1 MIQTIPFGWP
11 LLAAALALV
20 AAGAI
25 QGSTG
30 FGFNMLA
37 APVLAV
43 LDPAFVPAPM
53 LMTALLISLGGAL
66 RERRE
71 VDVTG
76 LGFAL
81 AGRVIASA
89 AAVACLGLISP
100 ASFDKLFGAL
110 VLLAVLL
117 SLAGVRVE
125 PSPRNLFLAGGLSG
139 FMGTLTSIGAPP
151 MAMVYQHA
159 KAAPMRATLNSF
171 FVVGAAISIAAL
183 WGASRIE
190 PGDLVLAAA
199 MLPAA
204 GVGFLLSDWGK
215 RLVDGGHVRA
225 VVLTVS
231 TASGLILIGR
241 AVL

>member
-1 MIQTIPFGWP
+1 MIQAIPLGWP

-53 LMTALLISLGGAL
+53 LMTALVISLGGAL
-66 RERRE
+66 RERRA
-71 VDVTG
+71 VDAKG
-76 LGFAL
+76 LRFAL
-81 AGRVIASA
+81 AGRLVASVV
-89 AAVACLGLISP
+89 AVACLGLISP

-117 SLAGVRVE
+117 SVAGVRVE
-125 PSPRNLFLAGGLSG
+125 PSSRNLFLAGGLSG

-159 KAAPMRATLNSF
+159 KAASMRATLNAF

-183 WGASRIE
+183 GWSGRIE
-190 PGDLVLAAA
+190 QSDLLLAAA

-204 GVGFLLSDWGK
+204 GTGFLLSNWGK
-215 RLVDGGHVRA
+215 RLVDAGYLRV

>member
-1 MIQTIPFGWP
+1 MIEAIPLGWP
-11 LLAAALALV
+11 LLAAALSLV

-43 LDPAFVPAPM
+43 LHPAFVPAPM
-53 LMTALLISLGGAL
+53 LLVALVISLGGAL
-66 RERRE
+66 RERRA
-71 VDVTG
+71 VDASG

-81 AGRVIASA
+81 TGRVIAAA
-89 AAVACLGLISP
+89 AAVACLGLLSP
-100 ASFDKLFGAL
+100 ESFDKLFGGL

-117 SLAGVRVE
+117 SVAGVRVE

-159 KAAPMRATLNSF
+159 RGVAMRATLNAF
-171 FVVGAAISIAAL
+171 FVAGAAISLGAL
-183 WGASRIE
+183 GWAGRI
-190 PGDLVLAAA
+190 GRTDLVLAAA

-204 GVGFLLSDWGK
+204 GLGFLLSGWGR
-215 RLVDGGHVRA
+215 RLVDGGYVRV

-231 TASGLILIGR
+231 TLSALALIGR